1 MHADMETHSAAKL
14 NMPHLR
20 RDCGTGARSAL
31 NSRLCSMP
39 ASTSGALAARPDS
52 AGMTSSNKRHQ
63 LWEAPSA
70 NIQAPEKS
78 QSPSFKAKNAHVIIW
93 MLKFGASLDVG
104 AWNLVLFMR
113 VASTGR

>member
-31 NSRLCSMP
+31 NSRLCPMP

-52 AGMTSSNKRHQ
+52 ADMTSSNKRHQ

-70 NIQAPEKS
+70 NIQADRKS
-78 QSPSFKAKNAHVIIW
+78 QSPSFKMGDLHSQLDFEVW
-93 MLKFGASLDVG
+93 SFSGCWSLEFGASYPRC
-104 AWNLVLFMR
+104 F
-113 VASTGR
+113 